1 MSDIPNEP
9 FSAFAVTL
17 VRIFVRLVES
27 AIDITRFVVRR

>member
-1 MSDIPNEP
+1 MSNASNEP
-9 FSAFAVTL
+9 FTAFAVTL